1 MENCIYTDWWF
12 IFVSMDC
19 NPVDVSDFSSGEMYY
34 FAGSRNMTDGVVE
47 SVFKFSSIQ
56 LINKSNDI

>member
-1 MENCIYTDWWF
+1 
-12 IFVSMDC
+12 MDC

-56 LINKSNDI
+56 LINKSNDIYTH